1 MEKQSELVMVDIKSS
16 REDEII
22 EMAKNADVIIAN
34 SPQVTRRVAEGLPK
48 CKVIIRSGHMKEDS
62 IDVLA
67 CTDNNIIVCQ
77 IPDYWVEEVATHA
90 IALLLACAKKLALL
104 NEGVKQG
111 RWGEVRQAMGPMSSI
126 YGQTLGIMGCGKIG
140 RAVASK
146 AQCFGLDVLGCDP
159 YADESLCVECGIDL
173 ISLPE
178 LLRESDYIS
187 VHVLYTDETRHLIGE
202 KEFQQMKPTA
212 YFINTAQGVLIDEP
226 ALIKA
231 LQEKRLAG
239 AGLDVFEKE
248 PVGQDNPLLEM
259 DNVVVTPHTASH
271 SAVVGERVRAAVQQ
285 EVARIASGRWPKNV
299 VNRAVKPKVDLVKED

>member
-1 MEKQSELVMVDIKSS
+1 
-16 REDEII
+16 
-22 EMAKNADVIIAN
+22 
-34 SPQVTRRVAEGLPK
+34 VA
-48 CKVIIRSGHMKEDS
+48 R
-62 IDVLA
+62 
-67 CTDNNIIVCQ
+67 
-77 IPDYWVEEVATHA
+77 
-90 IALLLACAKKLALL
+90 
-104 NEGVKQG
+104 
-111 RWGEVRQAMGPMSSI
+111 
-126 YGQTLGIMGCGKIG
+126 
-140 RAVASK
+140 K
-146 AQCFGLDVLGCDP
+146 AQCFGLNILGCDP
-159 YADESLCVECGIDL
+159 YADESLCVECGINS